1 MMNKKLVVLSVVAVL
16 MSSCAAHLP
25 EFQEIESLGK
35 GSHRG
40 AAGIFGGAPWGEIGA
55 SAFHSVGVSEAT
67 DWSTQGTYMYAVNS
81 DFNSGMS
88 LLTGPKVR
96 LNDGLALS
104 IPAGTYIQRD
114 SGVNYSS
121 FLATPTLYIAL
132 PSKTPG
138 LTQLIFIR
146 SELIGDQDAD
156 WYGWATV
163 GYKRSLLG
171 ANDLRTAL
179 NVNITYIGI
188 YGGLTFDLFR

>member
-1 MMNKKLVVLSVVAVL
+1 
-16 MSSCAAHLP
+16 
-25 EFQEIESLGK
+25 
-35 GSHRG
+35 
-40 AAGIFGGAPWGEIGA
+40 
-55 SAFHSVGVSEAT
+55 
-67 DWSTQGTYMYAVNS
+67 MYAVNS

-132 PSKTPG
+132 PSKPPG

-163 GYKRSLLG
+163 GYKRSLFG
-171 ANDLRTAL
+171 ANDLRAAL